1 MRQWPD
7 SITPARGHC
16 GLKTPAFKRLIVPA
30 LLIALLLPDV
40 ATASPGPRSTADAV
54 ALQQRR
60 AALREAREAQ
70 FRRADTNGNRR
81 LSPAEIE
88 QGRLPRVL
96 LQRFGEIDLD
106 GDGELS
112 PEELQQLAD
121 RRVRAAT
128 QPATAAGG
136 E

>member
-1 MRQWPD
+1 MRQLPD

-16 GLKTPAFKRLIVPA
+16 GLMTPAFKRLIVPA
-30 LLIALLLPDV
+30 FLAALLLPSV
-40 ATASPGPRSTADAV
+40 AAASPGPHSTADA
-54 ALQQRR
+54 ATLQQRR
-60 AALREAREAQ
+60 AAVQAAREAQ
-70 FRRADTNGNRR
+70 FRRADTDGNRR

-88 QGRLPRVL
+88 QGGLPRVL

-106 GDGELS
+106 GDGGLS

-121 RRVRAAT
+121 RRVRAAI
-128 QPATAAGG
+128 QPAIGPDD